1 MYPLPSY
8 EHNQLVERI
17 KRLDELPEND
27 TEYAN
32 WLKAEGHFGLL
43 RDNAEQ
49 DELIIFGSGVYPL
62 RTFIRAV
69 VVSED
74 SISPL
79 DTDDLLRWCTNPN
92 GSLASYNFEM
102 GKEDVWIE
110 RNEYIWGCKTLESTR
125 QLVFSR
131 HFDGWLAKDSSYFE
145 ILQEYAHLSEI
156 HWRPEQSAYC
166 RFDKNGDFDHIV
178 SITSWKDNES
188 PTLVSFKREPLELY
202 LATSNSVLIR
212 IFNFQ
217 LWRQGN
223 TDRWSDGD
231 EKSVIENDSLFY
243 LQKVIDGYAGYSRG
257 VQIIRPSRLK
267 AQIFSS
273 FRKQWSGQEE
283 TEYVEFIAQ
292 DWRNERITKIS
303 TDPAATTDYFHD
315 HDNSLPYKYSPAFFR
330 PEVLLKYKGD
340 NDKYTFTERDIYC
353 RGGWM
358 LSSYDVNEAEQVH
371 TYISDLQ
378 ALPHQEQL
386 YWLSF
391 NEEPKAKI
399 SERAFRNDFEGEW
412 ADPSPL
418 EDVVSIARRW
428 AESDCTWWK
437 LREEA
442 LLERVHIPRT
452 SNRDEWADA
461 FGLLANLI
469 IEGFQVKAIRARL
482 EKMSITFDTQEK
494 SLALLDKF
502 LIGCRKLD
510 YGQRLEG
517 LRTVQLIR
525 SIGGSA
531 HPRGSTAG
539 DLANNALEEHGTYS
553 AHFESVCRTV
563 KHELELIEEA
573 FS

>member
-1 MYPLPSY
+1 MPSY
-8 EHNQLVERI
+8 EHSQLVERI
-17 KRLDELPEND
+17 KRLDELPENE

-32 WLKAEGHFGLL
+32 WIKAEGHLALL

-49 DELIIFGSGVYPL
+49 DELVIYASGVYPL
-62 RTFIRAV
+62 HTSIRSV
-69 VVSED
+69 VVDEN

-79 DTDDLLRWCTNPN
+79 DKDDLLRWCVHPN
-92 GSLASYNFEM
+92 ASLASYDYEI
-102 GKEDVWIE
+102 GKQDIWIE
-110 RNEYIWGCKTLESTR
+110 RDQYLLGCETLESAR
-125 QLVFSR
+125 QLVFSH
-131 HFDGWLAKDSSYFE
+131 HFDGLQEKDSSYFE
-145 ILQEYAHLSEI
+145 ILQEYAHLNEI
-156 HWRPEQSAYC
+156 HWRPERGAYC
-166 RFDKNGDFDHIV
+166 RFDKHGEFDHIV
-178 SITSWKDNES
+178 SITSGKRGVR
-188 PTLVSFKREPLELY
+188 LASFKREPLELY

-231 EKSVIENDSLFY
+231 EKRVIENDSLFY

-257 VQIIRPSRLK
+257 VQIICPSRLK

-273 FRKQWSGQEE
+273 FRKKRSGQEE

-315 HDNSLPYKYSPAFFR
+315 HDNSLPYKYSPAFFK
-330 PEVLLKYKGD
+330 PEVLQKYKAD
-340 NDKYTFTERDIYC
+340 SDKYTVNERDIYC

-469 IEGFQVKAIRARL
+469 IEGFQVKAIRTRL

-494 SLALLDKF
+494 SLALLEKF

-510 YGQRLEG
+510 YGQKLEG
-517 LRTVQLIR
+517 LKMVQLIR
-525 SIGGSA
+525 SIGSSA
-531 HPRGSTAG
+531 HPRGSMAS
-539 DLANNALEEHGTYS
+539 DLANNALEELGTYS